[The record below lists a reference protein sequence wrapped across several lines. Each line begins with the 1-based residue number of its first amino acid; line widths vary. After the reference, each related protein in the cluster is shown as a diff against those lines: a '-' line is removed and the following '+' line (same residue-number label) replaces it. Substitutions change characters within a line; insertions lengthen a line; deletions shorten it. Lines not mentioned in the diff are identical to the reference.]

1 MIGSRFNR
9 LEAWEVVEVASDSI
23 SRYWDAAKRG
33 LVDLDANPAAYLS
46 TIARNAALD
55 LLAGSP
61 RADDE
66 PLDDEGAED
75 IDLERIL
82 NREQA
87 LSRLDGIRRVAIAN
101 RDHVAVQ
108 VITTWLDLAEE
119 TQRSP
124 TSRAVA
130 ARAGMSHTSVNRALD
145 RLRNATGGG
154 AFENAG

>member
-1 MIGSRFNR
+1 MDDRRFDRAAAAVAECVRDGESLERNDLQVLDHGLRRMIGSHFNR

-23 SRYWDAAKRG
+23 SRYWDAAERG

-87 LSRLDGIRRVAIAN
+87 LSRLTVFGE
-101 RDHVAVQ
+101 
-108 VITTWLDLAEE
+108 W
-119 TQRSP
+119 RSP
-124 TSRAVA
+124 TAI
-130 ARAGMSHTSVNRALD
+130 TSPCR
-145 RLRNATGGG
+145 
-154 AFENAG
+154 